1 MSHFSFFD
9 FFLFSRVFFW
19 DFLGALDGQ
28 QLLVVEGSGV
38 ALTPGVN
45 LPGVGP
51 PGVGVSAQALVH
63 KISVKNT
70 AARTHMLWTYTR

>member
-1 MSHFSFFD
+1 MRHLSFFHFSFFSD
-9 FFLFSRVFFW
+9 VLRI
-19 DFLGALDGQ
+19 FLGALDGQ

-51 PGVGVSAQALVH
+51 PGVGVIAQAVGH
-63 KISVKNT
+63 KISVQNT